1 MEGVDF
7 GWLMNGW
14 RSLNT
19 GLRGWRGMARSPKL
33 FRRSLQPPRCTFR
46 RQSLRRVR
54 DRLLQKAEL
63 LLGDLYLIRIH
74 RDPVW
79 SEREPRSDT
88 ESRFVK

>member
-1 MEGVDF
+1 MDGMDF
-7 GWLMNGW
+7 GWLMNVMGELEHW
-14 RSLNT
+14 PA
-19 GLRGWRGMARSPKL
+19 GMAGMARSPKL